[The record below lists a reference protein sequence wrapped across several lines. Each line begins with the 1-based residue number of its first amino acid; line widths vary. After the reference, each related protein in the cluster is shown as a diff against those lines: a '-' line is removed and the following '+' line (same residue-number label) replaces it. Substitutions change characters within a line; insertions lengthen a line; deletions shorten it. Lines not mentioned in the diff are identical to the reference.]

1 MKPKKPIKLAD
12 LLKEGGDPTAN
23 MTIEQ
28 KKSFVEAVY
37 RFAEHSNSIYRNQSL
52 KETAQYLGELI
63 EAASQLTLAETED
76 WFDGVTVGRHMKHLG
91 ESYKI
96 FEKTAQE
103 MSTLQQRLESAYEDI
118 GGTLNKYYDIGGM
131 VTEASGEDYQKFFS
145 KAMKK
150 FKIQDPADLEQPKQ
164 KKRFF
169 NWVDKNYVAKEEPG
183 KEGAKP
189 TPKK

>member
-1 MKPKKPIKLAD
+1 
-12 LLKEGGDPTAN
+12 
-23 MTIEQ
+23 
-28 KKSFVEAVY
+28 
-37 RFAEHSNSIYRNQSL
+37 
-52 KETAQYLGELI
+52 
-63 EAASQLTLAETED
+63 
-76 WFDGVTVGRHMKHLG
+76 
-91 ESYKI
+91 
-96 FEKTAQE
+96 

-183 KEGAKP
+183 KEGAK
-189 TPKK
+189 TNTKK

>member
-1 MKPKKPIKLAD
+1 MGQAQTQEML
-12 LLKEGGDPTAN
+12 
-23 MTIEQ
+23 EQ
-28 KKSFVEAVY
+28 KLDPLILLYWLV
-37 RFAEHSNSIYRNQSL
+37 SNIKNYKLIINKLIYNSNYIYRNQSL

-183 KEGAKP
+183 KEGAK
-189 TPKK
+189 TNTKK